1 MINSSGEIES
11 PGTLEEIGRLRRE
24 LASYKLSAARVGN
37 QLARISRL
45 HQELD
50 RSQRETELI
59 LETTSDAM
67 RLVDR
72 DYNIIWA
79 NRAMGE
85 LTGQTSPNL
94 NMEKCHQVIKTPRCG
109 TAECILRSILKDGR
123 QVVVEEEVEIAG
135 EKRQCLITSSP
146 FRNRAGE
153 ITGILEDFID
163 ITERKRM
170 EKAVKDSEQFLQ
182 DVLTSIQ
189 DGVSVLNPDL
199 TVRHTNAVME
209 EWYRAS
215 SPLKGKKCYQAYHNK
230 NIPCDPCPTLRCLES
245 GKTESEI
252 VPGFPGSPIKWIELF
267 SFPMKDTATG
277 KLTGVVEYV
286 RDITERKK
294 VGEALHESE
303 RMLKDSSDTL
313 EALFNA
319 LPDVIGLQDNEH
331 RIIRYN
337 AAGYKFLGVNPED
350 VVGRRC
356 YELIGRNVPCEICA
370 SSETYKTKKVA
381 RVEKYI
387 SELDIWLDVRA
398 YPILDEDGEIASVI
412 EHLRD
417 ITLQK
422 KMEEELLRSRK
433 LESLGILAGGIAHD
447 FNNILTAV
455 MGNISLLKLDA
466 RPGSETYQSLDQAEA
481 GCIRA
486 KGLTQQL
493 LTFSSGGAPVKAPV
507 MLGGML
513 SEAAIFVLHGSNVS
527 CRFSI
532 PDDLWPVEADEVQI
546 GQVINNLVINA
557 DQAMA
562 EGGEMNIKAENVTL
576 EADELPLLAPGRYIV
591 IEIEDRGTGIPA
603 KHLDKI
609 FDPYFTTKQK
619 GSGLGLA
626 TAYSIVEKHGGVI
639 KVQSLM
645 GEGTIFSIYL
655 PALDQKIMRN
665 VRPREEIKKG
675 KGRVLLM
682 DDEESVRVTAEA
694 MLKKLGYEVETAFDG
709 TDVVNKYRSALETG
723 APFDVVILDLTI
735 PGGKGGREALARLKN
750 IDPAVKAIVSSGYS
764 SDPVMAEYSEA
775 GFMGVVSKP
784 YSLQELSQVLGTVL
798 ED

>member
-1 MINSSGEIES
+1 MKKMNPYVEGHLVVAAIRVLDHQRQRPPSV
-11 PGTLEEIGRLRRE
+11 EEIGELLSVSRE
-24 LASYKLSAARVGN
+24 QAYRMCNKL
-37 QLARISRL
+37 
-45 HQELD
+45 
-50 RSQRETELI
+50 TEA
-59 LETTSDAM
+59 E
-67 RLVDR
+67 
-72 DYNIIWA
+72 II
-79 NRAMGE
+79 
-85 LTGQTSPNL
+85 
-94 NMEKCHQVIKTPRCG
+94 
-109 TAECILRSILKDGR
+109 
-123 QVVVEEEVEIAG
+123 
-135 EKRQCLITSSP
+135 
-146 FRNRAGE
+146 
-153 ITGILEDFID
+153 GILEDFID
-163 ITERKRM
+163 ITERK
-170 EKAVKDSEQFLQ
+170 KA
-182 DVLTSIQ
+182 
-189 DGVSVLNPDL
+189 
-199 TVRHTNAVME
+199 A
-209 EWYRAS
+209 
-215 SPLKGKKCYQAYHNK
+215 
-230 NIPCDPCPTLRCLES
+230 
-245 GKTESEI
+245 
-252 VPGFPGSPIKWIELF
+252 
-267 SFPMKDTATG
+267 
-277 KLTGVVEYV
+277 
-286 RDITERKK
+286 
-294 VGEALHESE
+294 EALQESE
-303 RMLKDSSDTL
+303 RMLKDSSQTL